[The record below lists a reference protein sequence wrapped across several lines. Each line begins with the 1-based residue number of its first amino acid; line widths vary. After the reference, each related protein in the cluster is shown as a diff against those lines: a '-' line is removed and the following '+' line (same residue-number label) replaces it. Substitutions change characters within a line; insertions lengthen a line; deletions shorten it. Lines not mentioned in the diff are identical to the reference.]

1 MVSGLS
7 MGVSLKLR
15 ECRGRLNN
23 FKARNTADPM
33 HGVVNPVGESSKLMG
48 REIPWTKNKLGV
60 NFVSRK
66 ALWGRTVSMRLSK
79 TIFKLVVTLMS
90 RLLVSNQV
98 ESNYSFSLFND

>member
-1 MVSGLS
+1 
-7 MGVSLKLR
+7 
-15 ECRGRLNN
+15 
-23 FKARNTADPM
+23 M

-79 TIFKLVVTLMS
+79 TIFKLVVTQMS
-90 RLLVSNQV
+90 DFADKQSYRSADKGGEGVQNTEHCADVLNGSPLIRR
-98 ESNYSFSLFND
+98 SFT